1 MNRPLTYPNCCFN
14 RFAEVMDPLNL
25 NCAKTARAAKIE
37 STLDEYEDENALL
50 YFRELSDLY
59 NISASTLQRLGTIK
73 NCAKYQLNFSYF
85 FTILY
90 CLHSRS
96 LKKRIALRE
105 SGEVRTT
112 LVPKK
117 YYGRKKLVSDN
128 IISKV
133 TEMNRAVNL
142 SGASLSRS
150 KIIEMIEIER
160 IAI

>member
-14 RFAEVMDPLNL
+14 HFAEVMDPLNL

-85 FTILY
+85 FTILCSSNFMGIKYTTTADRNNLEVPFISYY
-90 CLHSRS
+90 CS
-96 LKKRIALRE
+96 LNISNYFIDTFSVDDA
-105 SGEVRTT
+105 TT
-112 LVPKK
+112 YLLLLLLTK
-117 YYGRKKLVSDN
+117 N
-128 IISKV
+128 ISILTFTFLEHYEYK
-133 TEMNRAVNL
+133 
-142 SGASLSRS
+142 
-150 KIIEMIEIER
+150 
-160 IAI
+160 